1 MLSQAHP
8 LHHDPLEMPDHV
20 VGQEECAELAFHFG
34 TEFGRPHEH
43 LVAMRPGNPV
53 HFLRLQKG
61 IDLAAGAAIAIDD
74 GNAASLAP
82 QGCHLAAQA
91 GNDTFGVVMP

>member
-20 VGQEECAELAFHFG
+20 VRQEECAELAFHFG

-74 GNAASLAP
+74 GDTAPLAA
-82 QGCHLAAQA
+82 QRRDLAAQA
-91 GNDTFGVVMP
+91 RDNPFRMVMP